1 MKDLFYILK
10 TYVYLLPPIQIL
22 VLVVLATI
30 ELTTSFKFSQTLLF
44 DIGFNMGNSTFTLLV
59 YVAFFFN
66 PKLRYCLFTRCMV
79 VGLILNQFLYYL
91 SFFIPNEYY
100 QKLYTITAFAIA
112 IVCYWIYLL
121 MPKKEE

>member
-30 ELTTSFKFSQTLLF
+30 ELTTTFRFSETLLF
-44 DIGFNMGNSTFTLLV
+44 DIGFNVGSSTISLLV

-79 VGLILNQFLYYL
+79 VGLILNQILYYL
-91 SFFIPNEYY
+91 SFFITNQDY
-100 QKLYTITAFAIA
+100 QKLYTITSFSIA
-112 IVCYWIYLL
+112 IVGYWIYLFRN
-121 MPKKEE
+121 KK

>member
-30 ELTTSFKFSQTLLF
+30 ELTTDFKFSETLLF
-44 DIGFNMGNSTFTLLV
+44 HLGFNVGNSTISLLV

-79 VGLILNQFLYYL
+79 VGLILNQILYYL
-91 SFFIPNEYY
+91 SFFIPNDYY
-100 QKLYTITAFAIA
+100 QKLYTIASFLIG
-112 IVCYWIYLL
+112 IFGYYVYSL
-121 MPKKEE
+121 MPKK